1 LQKVASSNSFAIL
14 FLGTREL
21 ILICDPAMNDVRLDR
36 TMINDRRR
44 WASWLA
50 LTIAGLVTFTEAIVH
65 ANETSDQALMVVA
78 QIGKVDAVK
87 RLLAEGANIETTDQ
101 QGRTVLHVATAF
113 GQTDVV
119 RMLLTA
125 GAHVNAGSGKRTTP
139 LHIAAASGKTDIVK
153 ALLAAG
159 ARVDVADRD
168 GNEPLHL
175 AVANPTNEHIVKDL
189 LRAGAKVDVANNDGM
204 QPIHLAA
211 KSAGA
216 GTVQTLLASGADSD
230 AVALHG
236 LRPLHVVAQGGAQKI
251 SASRAFANGQHH
263 LTKMLYGWE
272 YTMVVKVLLSSGAS
286 VDVEDRSGK
295 RPIDY
300 ASEGGFSEMVDLLL
314 AAGAKPPR

>member
-1 LQKVASSNSFAIL
+1 
-14 FLGTREL
+14 
-21 ILICDPAMNDVRLDR
+21 MNDMQLHPI
-36 TMINDRRR
+36 MNDRRWR
-44 WASWLA
+44 RVSWFGLA
-50 LTIAGLVTFTEAIVH
+50 IAGLLTFTLGLVH
-65 ANETSDQALMVVA
+65 ANETTDQVLMVVA

-101 QGRTVLHVATAF
+101 HGRTVLDVATAF

-119 RMLLTA
+119 KMLLTA
-125 GAHVNAGSGKRTTP
+125 GANVNAGTGNRTTP
-139 LHIAAASGKTDIVK
+139 LHMAAASGKTDIVK

-159 ARVDVADRD
+159 ARVDVADQD

-189 LRAGAKVDVANNDGM
+189 LNAGARVDVANNDGM

-216 GTVQTLLASGADSD
+216 GTVQTLLASGAQSD
-230 AVALHG
+230 AVDLHG
-236 LRPLHVVAQGGAQKI
+236 LRPLHLVAQGGAQKI
-251 SASRAFANGQHH
+251 NASRAFANGQHN
-263 LTKMLYGWE
+263 LTKLLYGWE
-272 YTMVVKVLLSSGAS
+272 YTMVVKVLVANGAS
-286 VDVEDRSGK
+286 LDVEDKTGK